1 MSLHPLDAGCF
12 QFETD
17 EMEVME
23 PTRLVEVTV
32 MRSVAERLLL
42 VILSFAKSESWAGIK
57 WTGLF

>member
-32 MRSVAERLLL
+32 MRSEAETLLL

-57 WTGLF
+57 RTGLF

>member
-32 MRSVAERLLL
+32 MRSVAETL
-42 VILSFAKSESWAGIK
+42 VLVMLNFAKSESWAGI
-57 WTGLF
+57 